1 MPICS
6 YCQKVVAEE
15 CLRCKA
21 PDHMIER
28 KYAKHDGGVPVSSRQ
43 GRVPNDKELPK
54 TYVWPK
60 FKKGTK
66 PNDDSGADRVS

>member
-1 MPICS
+1 
-6 YCQKVVAEE
+6 
-15 CLRCKA
+15 
-21 PDHMIER
+21 MIER